1 MKTLKVENLE
11 KNVESLRCRLSEIEQ
26 LTRKRD
32 LDVFT
37 SSGGCNECAGR
48 GWIVSWDTLDCMHGS
63 YAQYAS
69 CPNER
74 CTRDTRKASGLKPV
88 NTKYDKLQGT
98 VYSPSYTDDESSE
111 ICDINLQI
119 TDLKRLISEEN
130 ARWSVCAGK
139 IVEVKRP
146 MRGKKAK
153 RVPIGT
159 TGIVQKVW
167 TSSWGS
173 QKAIVLDKDGKKWW
187 PTIKSIDV
195 VDPDP
200 DMSEWNSVLEK
211 DRASNGIPIV
221 ATIKAKSS
229 KAALLLTTTG
239 KEFWVPMSQA
249 ADLKEASKGETVS
262 TFIPI
267 WVAKK
272 SNII

>member
-1 MKTLKVENLE
+1 MKTSKVNDLE
-11 KNVESLRCRLSEIEQ
+11 KKIESYKDRLSEIDQ
-26 LTRKRD
+26 IARKRD
-32 LDVFT
+32 LDTFT
-37 SSGGCNECAGR
+37 SNNGCDECAGR
-48 GWIVSWDTLDCMHGS
+48 GWIVSWDTLDCVHGT

-69 CPNER
+69 CPNEE
-74 CTRDTRKASGLKPV
+74 CTRDTRQASGFKPV

-98 VYSPSYTDDESSE
+98 VYTPAYTDGESDE

-119 TDLKRLISEEN
+119 TDIKRLLSEEN

-139 IVEVKRP
+139 IVEVKRV

-153 RVPIGT
+153 RVPVGT

-173 QKAIVLDKDGKKWW
+173 QKAIVLDKDGQKWW

-195 VDPDP
+195 IDPDP

-221 ATIKAKSS
+221 ATVKGRSS

-249 ADLKEASKGETVS
+249 PDLRDAAKGETVS